1 MIARARGWVPAGKFT
16 MGRWA
21 WPVSVVGGL
30 YLALMLVNVV
40 LPSGLGSG
48 RSYFNLDWITLL
60 VMAVVTVAG
69 IIVYFAVH
77 GGREIG
83 AHIVDTDA
91 PGTGA
96 ESVAS
101 ETSRAADRRALLLAV
116 RGTVKRC
123 PVTSRVSVR
132 FAAPSCGCLAPDL
145 PFGESARFVPILKES
160 RAARYRRQ
168 ERDPG
173 GVRDQ

>member
-21 WPVSVVGGL
+21 WPVSVVAGL
-30 YLALMLVNVV
+30 YLILMLINVV

-69 IIVYFAVH
+69 IIVYFAGH

-83 AHIVDTDA
+83 THVVDTDA
-91 PGTGA
+91 PGTDAPGTEA

-101 ETSRAADRRALLLAV
+101 ET
-116 RGTVKRC
+116 
-123 PVTSRVSVR
+123 
-132 FAAPSCGCLAPDL
+132 
-145 PFGESARFVPILKES
+145 
-160 RAARYRRQ
+160 
-168 ERDPG
+168 
-173 GVRDQ
+173 

>member
-48 RSYFNLDWITLL
+48 RSYFNLDWHHLL

-91 PGTGA
+91 PGTDAPGTEA

-101 ETSRAADRRALLLAV
+101 ET
-116 RGTVKRC
+116 
-123 PVTSRVSVR
+123 
-132 FAAPSCGCLAPDL
+132 
-145 PFGESARFVPILKES
+145 
-160 RAARYRRQ
+160 
-168 ERDPG
+168 
-173 GVRDQ
+173 

>member
-1 MIARARGWVPAGKFT
+1 MFIGLAFAAPTHDVKIWFITYPANTNVLVSLVSFSVSGIYLSFLLTVIGSMIARARGWVPAGKFT

-21 WPVSVVGGL
+21 WPVSVVAGL
-30 YLALMLVNVV
+30 YLILMLINVV

-69 IIVYFAVH
+69 IILYFAAH

-91 PGTGA
+91 PGIIAQGTEA

-101 ETSRAADRRALLLAV
+101 ET
-116 RGTVKRC
+116 
-123 PVTSRVSVR
+123 
-132 FAAPSCGCLAPDL
+132 
-145 PFGESARFVPILKES
+145 
-160 RAARYRRQ
+160 
-168 ERDPG
+168 
-173 GVRDQ
+173 

>member
-1 MIARARGWVPAGKFT
+1 VPAGKFT

-21 WPVSVVGGL
+21 WPVSVVAGL
-30 YLALMLVNVV
+30 YLILMLINVV

-69 IIVYFAVH
+69 IIVYFAAH

-91 PGTGA
+91 PGAVEQGTEA
-96 ESVAS
+96 ESVVS
-101 ETSRAADRRALLLAV
+101 ET
-116 RGTVKRC
+116 
-123 PVTSRVSVR
+123 
-132 FAAPSCGCLAPDL
+132 
-145 PFGESARFVPILKES
+145 
-160 RAARYRRQ
+160 
-168 ERDPG
+168 
-173 GVRDQ
+173 